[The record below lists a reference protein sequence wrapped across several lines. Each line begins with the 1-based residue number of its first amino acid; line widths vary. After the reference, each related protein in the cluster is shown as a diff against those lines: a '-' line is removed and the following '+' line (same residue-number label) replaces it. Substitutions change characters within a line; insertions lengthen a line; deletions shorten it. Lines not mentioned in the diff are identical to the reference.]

1 MIASVEEMISIVQ
14 IYIHHRKNKEVQIQ
28 IRNAR
33 DLMLL
38 SRAYSIALNWLTNN
52 GFKQIINK

>member
-33 DLMLL
+33 DLILL
-38 SRAYSIALNWLTNN
+38 SRAYSIALNWLTSN
-52 GFKQIINK
+52 GFKQI

>member
-1 MIASVEEMISIVQ
+1 MSNVDEMIAIVQ

-38 SRAYSIALNWLTNN
+38 TRAYSIALNWLNNN
-52 GFKQIINK
+52 GFKQIV